1 MSDTIYS
8 GVANLKQTDLP
19 PARAPGVS
27 RRRMLLGAKLV
38 ITLALCGVI
47 LGNADWAGLARG
59 LRQVDPFLILLVLGG
74 VLLSVTISAFKW
86 RMMLAVHGVAYDFQ
100 RLHRYYFIAQFF
112 NNFLPTSIGGDGY
125 RIYKTLDN
133 SNSKSA
139 AVIAVAMERIT
150 GILALLCLG
159 FVGGVLGYLRHG
171 NRISLLAIVIGFA
184 ALVGFLALFYLITHA
199 RLRDWLAAQKRCPA
213 LVQTVLAHLGDYRRQ
228 PRRLLGIVAIS
239 IGFHVFSLS
248 WLYALVLA
256 VGGSLTLVDLAVVSA
271 VMNTVAILPL
281 SINGIGVL
289 DGSFIYLA
297 GAFGMAYEPALAAML
312 CYRGFLIVISVI
324 GALLYFGERHT
335 FKLPGAM
342 RRFGTGADS

>member
-1 MSDTIYS
+1 MKQSDLQP
-8 GVANLKQTDLP
+8 AP
-19 PARAPGVS
+19 PAPRA
-27 RRRMLLGAKLV
+27 RKRLLLAAKLV
-38 ITLALCGVI
+38 VTLALCGVI

-59 LRQVDPFLILLVLGG
+59 LAQVDAFLMLLVLGG

-86 RMMLAVHGVAYDFQ
+86 RMMLAVHGVTYDFR

-112 NNFLPTSIGGDGY
+112 NNFLPTSIGGGGY

-159 FVGGVLGYLRHG
+159 LVGGALGYLRHG
-171 NRISLLAIVIGFA
+171 NHISLLAIVIGCA
-184 ALVGFLALFYLITHA
+184 ALAGFVALFYLMTHA
-199 RLRDWLAAQKRCPA
+199 RLRDWLVRRKGCPA
-213 LVQTVLAHLGDYRRQ
+213 LVRKVLVHLDDYRRQ

-248 WLYALVLA
+248 WLYALVHA
-256 VGGSLTLVDLAVVSA
+256 VGGSLTLADLAVVSA

-297 GAFGMAYEPALAAML
+297 GAFGMAYEPALSVML

-342 RRFGTGADS
+342 RRFGAGADS